1 MNIAVFCGS
10 HLGRNPHFE
19 SAAQDFGRLIAQR
32 GNALVYGGSNK
43 GYMGTVS
50 SAALAGGGKV
60 IGIIPTFFSPEI
72 IHSQKVS
79 ELVLVETL
87 AQRKELMAERSDAFV
102 AMAGGIG
109 TVDEVSEILAY
120 NQLGRMNKVKPMG
133 ILNTDGFYNP
143 LVEQFRI
150 MKEEGLFTGVSYD
163 SLVVADTPEEMM
175 EKLEE
180 STEKLGQIEVL
191 KTIQ

>member
-109 TVDEVSEILAY
+109 TVDEMSEILAY

-191 KTIQ
+191 KTIR

>member
-191 KTIQ
+191 KTIR